1 MERVKEKVKQF
12 SKKIEEAKKEVK
24 KVIVGQEK
32 IIDSVIKCLIC
43 NGHVLLEGVPG
54 VAKTLLIRSLAQTI
68 KGAKFSRIQFTPDL
82 LPGDITGVTIYEKGK
97 GFYAMKG
104 PIFANFVLADEI
116 NRAPPKVQSAML
128 QAMQERQVTIGK
140 ETFDLPKPFFVLA
153 TQNPLEQKGVYP
165 LAVAQVDRFLFKLN
179 VGYPSMEEE
188 LQIIEQNTV
197 VKELEE
203 FGIEKVFSLSE
214 ITQIQEMVKKIFV
227 SDRVKDYITG
237 LVDATRY
244 PSKYK
249 IEKGKYI
256 QWGASPRASIYLALA
271 ARATALMKGRDYV
284 IPEDVREV
292 SHDVLRHR
300 IILTYEGKARE
311 IRTEEVID
319 EIVEKVPV
327 L

>member
-1 MERVKEKVKQF
+1 M
-12 SKKIEEAKKEVK
+12 
-24 KVIVGQEK
+24 
-32 IIDSVIKCLIC
+32 IDSVIKCLIC

>member
-1 MERVKEKVKQF
+1 MEKKELRLISEKIEKV
-12 SKKIEEAKKEVK
+12 KKEVK

-82 LPGDITGVTIYEKGK
+82 LPTDITGTMVYEEKK
-97 GFYAMKG
+97 GFYASKG
-104 PIFANFVLADEI
+104 PIFANIVLADEI

>member
-82 LPGDITGVTIYEKGK
+82 LPTDITGTMVYEEKK
-97 GFYAMKG
+97 GFYASKG
-104 PIFANFVLADEI
+104 PIFANIVLADEI

-165 LAVAQVDRFLFKLN
+165 LPEAQVDRFLFKCI
-179 VGYPSMEEE
+179 VEYPKRIEERT
-188 LQIIEQNTV
+188 IIEQNV
-197 VKELEE
+197 E
-203 FGIEKVFSLSE
+203 
-214 ITQIQEMVKKIFV
+214 VKKLEDFNLKKVLELKEILEIQALVKSIFL
-227 SDRVKDYITG
+227 SDQIKRYIVK